1 MHLKFL
7 ARGTGS
13 AAAAA
18 AYLLAKRDA
27 AGRERAAV
35 DVLRG
40 DPREVAAIA
49 DALPFKHRYTSGVV
63 AWSRADAPAPAEV
76 ERFVDAFEALAWAGL
91 EKDRYAW
98 SAVVHRDHDGGV
110 HAHILAAR
118 CDLASGRS
126 LNIAPPGWQK
136 TFDPLRD
143 AFNYE
148 HGWSRPDDPARA
160 RAYRPEPSRAYRD
173 ATALRAELAVE
184 PDPRQWI
191 GEYLLERVTAGAVR
205 DRAGVVAALG
215 ELGLEVTRQGRHYVT
230 ARHPDTGDRWR
241 LKGAL
246 YEQDLDAERLLQQR
260 KAEPSAGREGADGGD
275 GASRAAEA
283 WRDVEKMRL
292 RRGEHHQARYGGGS
306 RAGRGRAYSTRR
318 AVDGVE
324 REHGPAAAA
333 PPGRAPEPL
342 AEHLRRELGDA
353 AVSAVEDSAAAGTPQ
368 RSGGEA
374 ELLAT
379 RTGVAL
385 LRALDRREEEV
396 RASAGSDRPIAEAV
410 EELSEHSWDG
420 SLSARAQIV
429 DRSKALLEQDRAEI
443 EREEAALRAD
453 PVGEALLRD
462 ARAEVLGAAG
472 REGETL
478 AQRERVIERAAAM
491 DAEAERWEEEKTV
504 RQEALGLGGM
514 DLYRAHLADID
525 PDWRLAGG
533 PPPRASTAAA
543 LDAAESDTARLDRL
557 RALLS
562 DEAGAARYSEVLE
575 EGPGRFDTA
584 DLDRALAAAERELE
598 ERRQAE
604 ARRQAAAERRR
615 RDRRF
620 SRLERSL
627 SEPAPAEA
635 FIAALDERDRSWR
648 TTGAGPAVID
658 AALDVAE
665 GGRGRG
671 KPPPWAHRIVLEAE
685 SMFPGAPSA
694 AWREAR
700 DRLGGTTDA
709 GRHGRLVSQMLS
721 DRARARALA
730 AERPDPPAPPG
741 LVKRLLGWL
750 RERME
755 RLLERFRP
763 SSAARPE
770 DRSRGGDGGRARAA
784 AAEKER
790 EEHDMAGQLVAVAR
804 TAGRRWGN
812 TTPATDTLV
821 AAAASL
827 GARRETPAAQRAVL
841 ERINRETAPWV
852 GRSTESAEL
861 RGRCRDQREA
871 AADERHRQGLSEWSA
886 LPRRR
891 RWMTRRPERE
901 RPDLPSEK
909 EVAAARDELFGV
921 VRAAMAA
928 ELERVMPRPR
938 PPSAPARTPPAET
951 VPHPDESSPPST
963 VRQSDGKGEH
973 PAEAKR
979 PAPVPTRNT
988 SSRPVPATS
997 PPRRRPPR
1005 DKGHEPSF

>member
-35 DVLRG
+35 EVLRG
-40 DPREVAAIA
+40 DPVEVAAIA

-63 AWSRADAPAPAEV
+63 AWSRADAPAPAQV
-76 ERFVDAFEALAWAGL
+76 ERFVDAFEELAWAGL
-91 EKDRYAW
+91 DRDRYAW

-173 ATALRAELAVE
+173 AAAVRAELAVE
-184 PDPRQWI
+184 PDPRQRI
-191 GEYLLERVTAGAVR
+191 GVYLLERVTAGTVR

-246 YEQDLDAERLLQQR
+246 YEHDLDGKRLLEQR
-260 KAEPSAGREGADGGD
+260 KAEPSAGQERTDDGD
-275 GASRAAEA
+275 DASRAAEA

-292 RRGEHHQARYGGGS
+292 RREEHHQARYGGGS
-306 RAGRGRAYSTRR
+306 RPYRERAPDARR
-318 AVDGVE
+318 AVGGVE
-324 REHGPAAAA
+324 RKHGPATAV
-333 PPGRAPEPL
+333 PPDRGPEPL
-342 AEHLRRELGDA
+342 AAHLRRELGDA
-353 AVSAVEDSAAAGTPQ
+353 AVLAVEDSAAEGMRRHAA
-368 RSGGEA
+368 GEA

-379 RTGVAL
+379 RTGAVL

-396 RASAGSDRPIAEAV
+396 CASAGSDRPMAEAV
-410 EELSEHSWDG
+410 EEVSEHCWDG

-429 DRSKALLEQDRAEI
+429 DRSTELLEQDRAEI

-453 PVGEALLRD
+453 PVGEAHLRN

-472 REGETL
+472 REGDTL
-478 AQRERVIERAAAM
+478 AQRERIIERAAAM
-491 DAEAERWEEEKTV
+491 EVDAERWEEEKTV

-525 PDWRLAGG
+525 PDWRLADT
-533 PPPRASTAAA
+533 PPSRASTEAA
-543 LDAAESDTARLDRL
+543 LDAAESDAARLDRL
-557 RALLS
+557 GVVLS
-562 DEAGAARYSEVLE
+562 DEAAAARYGEVLE
-575 EGPGRFDTA
+575 DSPGRFDTS
-584 DLDRALAAAERELE
+584 DLDRALAAAEREQE

-615 RDRRF
+615 REKRL
-620 SRLERSL
+620 SRLERL
-627 SEPAPAEA
+627 FGEPASAEA
-635 FIAALDERDRSWR
+635 FIAALDERNRSWR
-648 TTGAGPAVID
+648 RTGASPADIDQALD
-658 AALDVAE
+658 AAA
-665 GGRGRG
+665 GSRAQR
-671 KPPPWAHRIVLEAE
+671 KAPPWAHQLVVEAE
-685 SMFPGAPSA
+685 ATFPGAPGAS
-694 AWREAR
+694 WREAG
-700 DRLGGTTDA
+700 DRLDPATDA
-709 GRHGRLVSQMLS
+709 GRHARNVSQMLS

-730 AERPDPPAPPG
+730 AERPEPPAAPG
-741 LVKRLLGWL
+741 LVKRLFGWL

-755 RLLERFRP
+755 RLLERLRP

-770 DRSRGGDGGRARAA
+770 DGSRGGAAGRARAA
-784 AAEKER
+784 AAEREPEER
-790 EEHDMAGQLVAVAR
+790 NLAGQLIAAAR
-804 TAGRRWGN
+804 TAARRWGN
-812 TTPATDTLV
+812 TTPATDTLIS
-821 AAAASL
+821 AAASL
-827 GARRETPAAQRAVL
+827 GTRRETPAAQRPVL
-841 ERINRETAPWV
+841 EQINRETAPLV
-852 GRSTESAEL
+852 GRSTEAAGL
-861 RGRCRDQREA
+861 RSRCRDEREA
-871 AADERHRQGLSEWSA
+871 AADQRHQQALMEWSA

-891 RWMTRRPERE
+891 RWMARRPERE
-901 RPDLPSEK
+901 SPGPPSLK
-909 EVAAARDELFGV
+909 EVAAARNELFGV

-928 ELERVMPRPR
+928 ELERVMPSPR
-938 PPSAPARTPPAET
+938 PPSAPSRTPPAET
-951 VPHPDESSPPST
+951 VPHHDESSPPSGAL
-963 VRQSDGKGEH
+963 RSDGEVER
-973 PAEAKR
+973 PAEGKR
-979 PAPVPTRNT
+979 PVRAPTRDA
-988 SSRPVPATS
+988 SSKPAPATS
-997 PPRRRPPR
+997 PPRRPR

>member
-35 DVLRG
+35 EVLRG
-40 DPREVAAIA
+40 DPVEVAAIA

-63 AWSRADAPAPAEV
+63 AWSRADAPTPAEV

-173 ATALRAELAVE
+173 AAALRAELAVE

-246 YEQDLDAERLLQQR
+246 YEQDLDGKRLLEQR
-260 KAEPSAGREGADGGD
+260 KAEPAAGREPADGGD
-275 GASRAAEA
+275 DASRAAEA
-283 WRDVEKMRL
+283 WRDVEKMRV
-292 RRGEHHQARYGGGS
+292 RREEHHQARYGGGS
-306 RAGRGRAYSTRR
+306 RAGRERASGSRR
-318 AVDGVE
+318 AVDGVG
-324 REHGPAAAA
+324 REHGPPAA
-333 PPGRAPEPL
+333 PAPGRAPEPL

-353 AVSAVEDSAAAGTPQ
+353 GVSAVEESAEEGKRQ
-368 RSGGEA
+368 RSGDEA

-379 RTGVAL
+379 RTGAAL
-385 LRALDRREEEV
+385 LRGLDRREEEV

-410 EELSEHSWDG
+410 EELSEHAWDG
-420 SLSARAQIV
+420 SLSARGADRRQV
-429 DRSKALLEQDRAEI
+429 DGASGAGPGPSSSARKRPFGRTLSARRFCAMPGPRSSAPPAGRA
-443 EREEAALRAD
+443 RPSPSASASSSGPPRWRRRRSGGKRRRQSGRKRSASAAWMCSGRIWRTSI
-453 PVGEALLRD
+453 PVG
-462 ARAEVLGAAG
+462 AEEGTPPS
-472 REGETL
+472 RE
-478 AQRERVIERAAAM
+478 
-491 DAEAERWEEEKTV
+491 
-504 RQEALGLGGM
+504 
-514 DLYRAHLADID
+514 
-525 PDWRLAGG
+525 
-533 PPPRASTAAA
+533 STEAA
-543 LDAAESDTARLDRL
+543 LDAAESDGARLGRL
-557 RALLS
+557 RIVLS
-562 DEAGAARYSEVLE
+562 DEAGAARYGEILE
-575 EGPGRFDTA
+575 GSPRRFDTA
-584 DLDRALAAAERELE
+584 DLDRALAAAERE
-598 ERRQAE
+598 RE

-615 RDRRF
+615 REKRL

-648 TTGAGPAVID
+648 TAGASPAGID
-658 AALDVAE
+658 EALDAAE
-665 GGRGRG
+665 GGRGGG
-671 KPPPWAHRIVLEAE
+671 KPPPWAHQIVVEAE
-685 SMFPGAPSA
+685 TMFPGAPSA
-694 AWREAR
+694 AWREAG
-700 DRLGGTTDA
+700 DHLDLATDV
-709 GRHGRLVSQMLS
+709 GRHGRRVSQMLS

-730 AERPDPPAPPG
+730 AERPERPAAPG

-755 RLLERFRP
+755 RLLERLRP

-770 DRSRGGDGGRARAA
+770 DGSRAGDAGRARAA
-784 AAEKER
+784 AAEREWQER
-790 EEHDMAGQLVAVAR
+790 DLACQLVAVAR

-812 TTPATDTLV
+812 TTPATDTIV
-821 AAAASL
+821 SAAASL
-827 GARRETPAAQRAVL
+827 GARPETPAAQRAVL
-841 ERINRETAPWV
+841 EQINRETAPWV
-852 GRSTESAEL
+852 GRATESAEL
-861 RGRCRDQREA
+861 RGRCRDERAA
-871 AADERHRQGLSEWSA
+871 AADQRHQQALSEWSA

-901 RPDLPSEK
+901 HPDPPSEK

-951 VPHPDESSPPST
+951 VPHHGAPPRPSSALA
-963 VRQSDGKGEH
+963 SDGEVER
-973 PAEAKR
+973 PAEGKR
-979 PAPVPTRNT
+979 PAPVPTRDV
-988 SSRPVPATS
+988 SSRPAPATS
-997 PPRRRPPR
+997 PPGRRPLR

>member
-35 DVLRG
+35 EVLRG

-63 AWSRADAPAPAEV
+63 AWSRADAPAPAQV
-76 ERFVDAFEALAWAGL
+76 ERFVDAFEELAWAGL
-91 EKDRYAW
+91 DRDRYAW

-173 ATALRAELAVE
+173 AAALRAELAVE
-184 PDPRQWI
+184 PDPRQWL
-191 GEYLLERVTAGAVR
+191 GEYLLERVTAGTVR
-205 DRAGVVAALG
+205 GRAGVVAALG

-230 ARHPDTGDRWR
+230 ARHPETGDRWR

-246 YEQDLDAERLLQQR
+246 YEHDLDGKRLLEQR
-260 KAEPSAGREGADGGD
+260 KAEPSGGRERANGGD
-275 GASRAAEA
+275 DASRAAEA

-292 RRGEHHQARYGGGS
+292 RREEHHRARYGGGS
-306 RAGRGRAYSTRR
+306 RAGRERAPGTRR

-324 REHGPAAAA
+324 REHGPAGAA

-342 AEHLRRELGDA
+342 ADRLRRELGDA
-353 AVSAVEDSAAAGTPQ
+353 AVFAVEDSAAEGMRQ

-379 RTGVAL
+379 RTGAAL

-396 RASAGSDRPIAEAV
+396 RASAGSDRPMAEAV

-429 DRSKALLEQDRAEI
+429 DRSTALLEQDRAEL

-462 ARAEVLGAAG
+462 ARAEVLSAAG
-472 REGETL
+472 RPGETL

-491 DAEAERWEEEKTV
+491 EAEAERWEEEKTV

-514 DLYRAHLADID
+514 DLLRAHLADID
-525 PDWRLAGG
+525 PDWRPEDG
-533 PPPRASTAAA
+533 PPPRESTEAA
-543 LDAAESDTARLDRL
+543 LDAAESDGARLGRL
-557 RALLS
+557 RAALS
-562 DEAGAARYSEVLE
+562 DEAAAARYGETLE
-575 EGPGRFDTA
+575 ESPGRFDTS

-615 RDRRF
+615 RDRRL

-627 SEPAPAEA
+627 SEPASAEA
-635 FIAALDERDRSWR
+635 FIATLDERERSWR
-648 TTGAGPAVID
+648 RTGASPAGIDEALD
-658 AALDVAE
+658 AAA
-665 GGRGRG
+665 GSRGRR
-671 KPPPWAHRIVLEAE
+671 KPPPWAHQLVVEAE
-685 SMFPGAPSA
+685 AMFPGAPSA
-694 AWREAR
+694 AWREAG
-700 DRLGGTTDA
+700 DRLDQATDA
-709 GRHGRLVSQMLS
+709 GRHGRRVSQMLS

-730 AERPDPPAPPG
+730 AETPEPPAPPG

-755 RLLERFRP
+755 RLLERLRP
-763 SSAARPE
+763 SSAARHE
-770 DRSRGGDGGRARAA
+770 DRSRGGDGGRTRAA
-784 AAEKER
+784 AAKSEPEQR
-790 EEHDMAGQLVAVAR
+790 DLAGQLIAAAR
-804 TAGRRWGN
+804 TAARQWGN
-812 TTPATDTLV
+812 TAAATDTLV
-821 AAAASL
+821 SAAASL

-841 ERINRETAPWV
+841 EQIKGETAPWV
-852 GRSTESAEL
+852 GRATESAEL

-871 AADERHRQGLSEWSA
+871 AADQRHRQALSEWSA

-891 RWMTRRPERE
+891 RWITRRPERD
-901 RPDLPSEK
+901 RPGPPSQK
-909 EVAAARDELFGV
+909 EVAAARDELLGV

-938 PPSAPARTPPAET
+938 PPSAHTRTPAET
-951 VPHPDESSPPST
+951 LPHHDAPSPPS
-963 VRQSDGKGEH
+963 RAPQSDGAVER
-973 PAEAKR
+973 PAEGKR
-979 PAPVPTRNT
+979 PVPVPPRDT
-988 SSRPVPATS
+988 SSKPAPATS
-997 PPRRRPPR
+997 PSGRRQPR
-1005 DKGHEPSF
+1005 DRGHEPSF

>member
-35 DVLRG
+35 EVLRG

-63 AWSRADAPAPAEV
+63 AWSRDDAPTPAEV
-76 ERFVDAFEALAWAGL
+76 ERFVDAFEELAWAGL
-91 EKDRYAW
+91 GKDRYAW
-98 SAVVHRDHDGGV
+98 SAVVHRDHEGGV

-160 RAYRPEPSRAYRD
+160 RAYRPEPSRASRD

-191 GEYLLERVTAGAVR
+191 GEYLLERVTSGAVR

-230 ARHPDTGDRWR
+230 ARHPETGDRWR

-246 YEQDLDAERLLQQR
+246 YEHDLDGKRLLEQR
-260 KAEPSAGREGADGGD
+260 KAEPAAGRDSADGGD
-275 GASRAAEA
+275 DASRAAEA

-292 RRGEHHQARYGGGS
+292 RREEHHQARYGGGS
-306 RAGRGRAYSTRR
+306 RAGRERASGALR
-318 AVDGVE
+318 AVVGVE

-333 PPGRAPEPL
+333 PNGHDPEPL
-342 AEHLRRELGDA
+342 AERLRRELGDA
-353 AVSAVEDSAAAGTPQ
+353 AVVAVQDSGTPQ
-368 RSGGEA
+368 RTGGEA

-379 RTGVAL
+379 RTGAAL

-396 RASAGSDRPIAEAV
+396 LASAGSDRPMAEAV
-410 EELSEHSWDG
+410 EELSEHDWDG

-429 DRSKALLEQDRAEI
+429 DRSTALLEQDRAEI

-491 DAEAERWEEEKTV
+491 EAEAERWEEEKTV

-514 DLYRAHLADID
+514 DLLRAHLADID
-525 PDWRLAGG
+525 PRWRKEGG
-533 PPPRASTAAA
+533 PPPRESTQAA

-557 RALLS
+557 RAALS
-562 DEAGAARYSEVLE
+562 DEAGAARYGEVLE
-575 EGPGRFDTA
+575 ESPRRFDTS
-584 DLDRALAAAERELE
+584 DLDRALAAAERERE
-598 ERRQAE
+598 ERRQVE
-604 ARRQAAAERRR
+604 ARRQAAAQRRR
-615 RDRRF
+615 REQRL
-620 SRLERSL
+620 SRLERL
-627 SEPAPAEA
+627 LGEPAPAEA
-635 FIAALDERDRSWR
+635 LIAALDERDRSWR
-648 TTGAGPAVID
+648 TAGASPAGID
-658 AALDVAE
+658 EALDAAE
-665 GGRGRG
+665 GGRGGR
-671 KPPPWAHRIVLEAE
+671 KPPPWAHSLVVEAE
-685 SMFPGAPSA
+685 ATFPGAPSA
-694 AWREAR
+694 AWREAG
-700 DRLGGTTDA
+700 DHLDPATDA
-709 GRHGRLVSQMLS
+709 GRHGRRVSRMLS

-730 AERPDPPAPPG
+730 VERPEPPAAPG
-741 LVKRLLGWL
+741 LVKRLFGWL

-763 SSAARPE
+763 SSAVRHE
-770 DRSRGGDGGRARAA
+770 GGTDAARARAA
-784 AAEKER
+784 AAERER
-790 EEHDMAGQLVAVAR
+790 EEQGMAGKLIAAAR
-804 TAGRRWGN
+804 TAARRWGN
-812 TTPATDTLV
+812 IAPATDTIV
-821 AAAASL
+821 SAAASL

-841 ERINRETAPWV
+841 DQINEDTAPWV
-852 GRSTESAEL
+852 GRATESAGL
-861 RGRCRDQREA
+861 RGRCQDRREA
-871 AADERHRQGLSEWSA
+871 AADQRHQQALGEWSA

-891 RWMTRRPERE
+891 RWMTRKPERE
-901 RPDLPSEK
+901 SPGLPSQK
-909 EVAAARDELFGV
+909 EVAAARDELLGV

-928 ELERVMPRPR
+928 ELERVVPRPR
-938 PPSAPARTPPAET
+938 PPAAPARTPPAET
-951 VPHPDESSPPST
+951 VPHQGEPSPSSRA
-963 VRQSDGKGEH
+963 RQRDGEVER
-973 PAEAKR
+973 PAE
-979 PAPVPTRNT
+979 PAPPT
-988 SSRPVPATS
+988 
-997 PPRRRPPR
+997 PPRGHRPPPDR
-1005 DKGHEPSF
+1005 GHEPSF